1 MIWPGRDVTVAT
13 VQTLGIEQLWDCPLE
28 RFLIFRQGVN
38 PAGSAKIPPKRIKNQ
53 EIMIVVKS
61 LVVHPKAWSQMWL
74 LTYFRGQ
81 QCPKLNIMF
90 TLLIM
95 TPQLIQTNA

>member
-1 MIWPGRDVTVAT
+1 
-13 VQTLGIEQLWDCPLE
+13 
-28 RFLIFRQGVN
+28 
-38 PAGSAKIPPKRIKNQ
+38 
-53 EIMIVVKS
+53 MIVVKS

-90 TLLIM
+90 TLLIT

>member
-1 MIWPGRDVTVAT
+1 
-13 VQTLGIEQLWDCPLE
+13 
-28 RFLIFRQGVN
+28 
-38 PAGSAKIPPKRIKNQ
+38 
-53 EIMIVVKS
+53 MIVVKS

-95 TPQLIQTNA
+95 TPQLIQTNV